1 MNEGQKGACHAPQSR
16 PLVKPVQ
23 AALCLIA
30 LSSCSFEG
38 GRIAVEKGL
47 SEPEAL
53 MRAEPLSTSP
63 RAAEAGVVRMK
74 GFRVAGPSVRL
85 DVKVL
90 PEEFSQKVRFLSKGA
105 ESLAQTLADVANL
118 IGFPIQASDLLQQ
131 GQAREDNLGAR
142 WGSNGM
148 SAAWVTSPSNEMDY
162 EGSVQ
167 GLLDAVAAQNNLSW
181 RFNGQS
187 ASVEFYRF
195 ETKAFSVS
203 VPSGQKNI
211 NASISLTGVGEG
223 ASATSSSSAVGNS
236 SAASGALAGNVSVNQ
251 ATSVNPWGSIM
262 QGVRQILSEGNSGL
276 NSMSTSQNSVGVT
289 QVGNL
294 APGNALSNPSLT
306 NALSGAG
313 AAQAVANPELG
324 LITVTARPQ
333 TLVRVQQYLRSINDR
348 FAKNVLIDVKI
359 YSFSLDEQKSLG
371 FGLNMLY
378 TKLNQMNASV
388 VSPQPLQA
396 GVDTPGVLTLGAPT
410 GSGAWSGSTFVA
422 QALSQLGRVSLLKQA
437 QVLAVNGQPSPVQV
451 ANEISFIAS
460 SATTLSPN
468 AGSITTQTTGTKV
481 VGFTANFLP
490 LILGDGR
497 ILLSYQI
504 QISSLASALTPNAQ
518 GIQTPNVAS
527 QSLQQQAFVEDG
539 QSIVLFGYDEERNA
553 QAQALSVGGVSRS
566 SSKNRDMVVMV
577 LQINTGAQRVST
589 QR

>member
-1 MNEGQKGACHAPQSR
+1 
-16 PLVKPVQ
+16 
-23 AALCLIA
+23 
-30 LSSCSFEG
+30 
-38 GRIAVEKGL
+38 
-47 SEPEAL
+47 
-53 MRAEPLSTSP
+53 
-63 RAAEAGVVRMK
+63 MK

-85 DVKVL
+85 DAKVL